1 MVLHL
6 LWPMDQTGDIMG
18 RLLLKYWF
26 ISATQDPKLKITVI
40 CAFFNAVQ
48 RMNSKRAANM
58 TVVLSFEE
66 QEKLL
71 KETLAAHGLRSEVP
85 YEGAARNYD
94 RQAISTLYS
103 ASQPSQRQQKP
114 LARGKNALVNGMRT
128 CYDYNNGK
136 CSRKAI
142 NGGCENPKGD
152 KFAHN
157 CNVFLKDKNA
167 SCHGKHPRKD
177 HK

>member
-1 MVLHL
+1 
-6 LWPMDQTGDIMG
+6 MDQTGDIIG
-18 RLLLKYWF
+18 RLLLRYWF
-26 ISATQDPKLKITVI
+26 ISAAQDPKMKVTVI

-48 RMNSKRAANM
+48 RLNSKRAANRN
-58 TVVLSFEE
+58 VVLNFEE

-85 YEGAARNYD
+85 YEGAARNFD
-94 RQAISTLYS
+94 RQASSTSYFAPHQ
-103 ASQPSQRQQKP
+103 ASRQKP
-114 LARGKNALVNGMRT
+114 PMRGKNALVNGMRT

-136 CSRKAI
+136 CTRKPAS
-142 NGGCENPKGD
+142 GGCEGPKGD